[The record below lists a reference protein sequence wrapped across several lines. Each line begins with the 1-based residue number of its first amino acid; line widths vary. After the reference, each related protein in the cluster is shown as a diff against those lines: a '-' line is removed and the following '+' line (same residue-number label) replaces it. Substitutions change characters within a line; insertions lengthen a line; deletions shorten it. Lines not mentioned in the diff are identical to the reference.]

1 MELEGDDTRVRGRE
15 IYRPCRVELSQLY
28 LEEASGTDR
37 LLAGA
42 PGWGSW
48 LGLLEAN
55 QSLEH
60 RADNMENTQ
69 YDLNILPGF
78 MVLLPGGCLYF
89 LTSLGELSVSSLL
102 LSSVTVLGMKSRLE
116 LSTDSILI
124 LLFVRKSM
132 DMNKCYWFNTFLF
145 YVC

>member
-1 MELEGDDTRVRGRE
+1 MNISVRGTLCGLVESVELEGDDTRVRGRE

-48 LGLLEAN
+48 RPN
-55 QSLEH
+55 QSLEQ

-69 YDLNILPGF
+69 YDLNNLPVSGKIR
-78 MVLLPGGCLYF
+78 
-89 LTSLGELSVSSLL
+89 SLK
-102 LSSVTVLGMKSRLE
+102 TV
-116 LSTDSILI
+116 
-124 LLFVRKSM
+124 
-132 DMNKCYWFNTFLF
+132 
-145 YVC
+145 VCC

>member
-69 YDLNILPGF
+69 YDLNILPVRGKI
-78 MVLLPGGCLYF
+78 
-89 LTSLGELSVSSLL
+89 SLK
-102 LSSVTVLGMKSRLE
+102 TV
-116 LSTDSILI
+116 
-124 LLFVRKSM
+124 
-132 DMNKCYWFNTFLF
+132 
-145 YVC
+145 VCC